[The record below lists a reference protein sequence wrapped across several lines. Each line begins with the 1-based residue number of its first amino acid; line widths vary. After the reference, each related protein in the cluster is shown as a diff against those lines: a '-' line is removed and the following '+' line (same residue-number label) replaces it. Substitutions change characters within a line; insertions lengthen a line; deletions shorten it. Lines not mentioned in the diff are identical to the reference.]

1 MNPLEAEIGIGV
13 MLLGGVAGDGDGRRA
28 DVLEAGRRQE
38 PVPVDEVPR
47 VVRVDSE
54 PLVVP
59 TRRPIG
65 PQHLQGPVRQA
76 SQRAAEGD
84 AANLAE
90 QDVEVHGPPKDA
102 WIGRIKMDYTCVRE
116 ERSEMLILI
125 VEDEAA
131 IARFLER
138 GLNAHGHRVLCAYD
152 GEEGTR
158 LAVDEPVDLV
168 LLDIS
173 LPRLDGREVLRRIRL
188 RRPDLPVLMLTAR
201 DDTRNKVGALDA
213 GADDYLTKP
222 FVFEEL
228 LARVRALTRRSRQPA
243 SAQIQTD
250 DLKIDLL
257 SRHAW
262 RKDEKIELSSREFAL
277 LEYFMRHSGQVL
289 SRQQILSAIWDYD
302 FEPASNVVDV
312 YVRHLRNK
320 VDPPDGPS
328 AIQTIRGAGYR
339 FDPAPNA

>member
-1 MNPLEAEIGIGV
+1 
-13 MLLGGVAGDGDGRRA
+13 
-28 DVLEAGRRQE
+28 
-38 PVPVDEVPR
+38 
-47 VVRVDSE
+47 
-54 PLVVP
+54 
-59 TRRPIG
+59 
-65 PQHLQGPVRQA
+65 
-76 SQRAAEGD
+76 
-84 AANLAE
+84 
-90 QDVEVHGPPKDA
+90 
-102 WIGRIKMDYTCVRE
+102 MDYTYDRE
-116 ERSEMLILI
+116 ERVEMLILI

-158 LAVDEPVDLV
+158 LAVDEPVDMV

-173 LPRLDGREVLRRIRL
+173 LPRMDGREVLRRIRL

-201 DDTRNKVGALDA
+201 EDMQNKVGALDA

-228 LARVRALTRRSRQPA
+228 LAHVRALTRRTGQPE

-250 DLKIDLL
+250 CIKIDLL

-262 RKDEKIELSSREFAL
+262 RGDQKIELSSREFAL
-277 LEYFMRHSGQVL
+277 LEYFMRHVGQVL

-302 FEPASNVVDV
+302 FEPTSNVVDV

-328 AIQTIRGAGYR
+328 SIQTVRGAGYR
-339 FDPAPNA
+339 FDPAPEA

>member
-1 MNPLEAEIGIGV
+1 
-13 MLLGGVAGDGDGRRA
+13 
-28 DVLEAGRRQE
+28 
-38 PVPVDEVPR
+38 
-47 VVRVDSE
+47 
-54 PLVVP
+54 
-59 TRRPIG
+59 
-65 PQHLQGPVRQA
+65 
-76 SQRAAEGD
+76 
-84 AANLAE
+84 
-90 QDVEVHGPPKDA
+90 
-102 WIGRIKMDYTCVRE
+102 
-116 ERSEMLILI
+116 MLILI

-158 LAVDEPVDLV
+158 LAVDKPVDMV

-188 RRPDLPVLMLTAR
+188 RRPNLPVLMLTAR
-201 DDTRNKVGALDA
+201 EDMRNKVGALDA

-228 LARVRALTRRSRQPA
+228 LARMRALTRRSGQ
-243 SAQIQTD
+243 SESTQIRLDGLT
-250 DLKIDLL
+250 IDLL

-262 RKDEKIELSSREFAL
+262 RGDKKIELSSREFAL
-277 LEYFMRHSGQVL
+277 LEYFMRHAGQVL
-289 SRQQILSAIWDYD
+289 SRQQILSAIWDYG

-320 VDPPDGPS
+320 VDPPEGPS
-328 AIQTIRGAGYR
+328 LIQTVRGAGYR
-339 FDPAPNA
+339 FNPAHSN